1 MDQKEFKERMS
12 VKEFLLTL
20 VLLRLDLWDTSLAQL
35 LALAGREKQIKRYV
49 RMQNI
54 FVSIVIESLKNA
66 DIDDFF

>member
-54 FVSIVIESLKNA
+54 FVSIVRESLKNA